1 MKYIITESQRNRIF
15 ENTIEKKRNWVP
27 ILTSLVEKTCEQIE
41 LSCSEIDA
49 NDFPVGVNFD
59 ICEDIEHLEKIEI
72 ESVNYNESNDGTI
85 PNFTIQIRI
94 YSNSSSFRNY
104 DSLLYELS
112 DRFTKTLGSNVN
124 WKVLD
129 QLNHYKKTGTQ
140 H

>member
-15 ENTIEKKRNWVP
+15 EYSTKESKNWTA
-27 ILTSLVEKTCEQIE
+27 ILTSLTDETCSEIG

-49 NDFPVGVNFD
+49 DDFPVGVNFD

-72 ESVNYNESNDGTI
+72 ESVDYNESNDGTI
-85 PNFTIQIRI
+85 PNFTVKIRI
-94 YSNSSSFRNY
+94 YSNSPSFRNF

-124 WKVLD
+124 WKILD
-129 QLNHYKKTGTQ
+129 QINHYNRSRS
-140 H
+140 

>member
-59 ICEDIEHLEKIEI
+59 ICEDISQYKLEF
-72 ESVNYNESNDGTI
+72 I
-85 PNFTIQIRI
+85 PTLQV
-94 YSNSSSFRNY
+94 SET
-104 DSLLYELS
+104 LTLYY
-112 DRFTKTLGSNVN
+112 TN
-124 WKVLD
+124 
-129 QLNHYKKTGTQ
+129 
-140 H
+140 

>member
-59 ICEDIEHLEKIEI
+59 ICED
-72 ESVNYNESNDGTI
+72 
-85 PNFTIQIRI
+85 TIQIRI
-94 YSNSSSFRNY
+94 YSNSPSFRNF

-129 QLNHYKKTGTQ
+129 QINHYDNLKR
-140 H
+140 

>member
-15 ENTIEKKRNWVP
+15 EYSTKESKNWVA
-27 ILTSLVEKTCEQIE
+27 ILTSLTDETCNEIE

-49 NDFPVGVNFD
+49 DDFPVGVNFD

-72 ESVNYNESNDGTI
+72 ESVGYNESNDGTI
-85 PNFTIQIRI
+85 PNFTVQIRI
-94 YSNSSSFRNY
+94 YSNSPSFRNF

-124 WKVLD
+124 WEVID
-129 QLNHYKKTGTQ
+129 QINHYNRSRS
-140 H
+140 

>member
-15 ENTIEKKRNWVP
+15 EYSTKESKNWVA
-27 ILTSLVEKTCEQIE
+27 ILTSLTDETCNEIE
-41 LSCSEIDA
+41 LSCSQIDA
-49 NDFPVGVNFD
+49 DDFPIGVNFD

-85 PNFTIQIRI
+85 PNFTVQIRI
-94 YSNSSSFRNY
+94 YSNSPSFRNF

-129 QLNHYKKTGTQ
+129 QINHYDNLKR
-140 H
+140 

>member
-15 ENTIEKKRNWVP
+15 EYSTKEKKNWVA
-27 ILTSLVEKTCEQIE
+27 ILTSLTDKTCKEIE

-49 NDFPVGVNFD
+49 DDFPVGVNFD

-72 ESVNYNESNDGTI
+72 EAVDYNESNDGTI
-85 PNFTIQIRI
+85 PNFTVQIRI
-94 YSNSSSFRNY
+94 YSNSPSFRNF

-124 WKVLD
+124 WEVLD
-129 QLNHYKKTGTQ
+129 QINHYNRSRS
-140 H
+140 

>member
-1 MKYIITESQRNRIF
+1 MKYIITESQRNRIV
-15 ENTIEKKRNWVP
+15 EMSTEQNKNWVA
-27 ILTSLVEKTCEQIE
+27 ILTSLIDKTCNQIQ

-49 NDFPVGVNFD
+49 DNFPVGLNFD
-59 ICEDIEHLEKIEI
+59 ICEDIEHLEKIEVD
-72 ESVNYNESNDGTI
+72 SVNYNKSNDGTI
-85 PNFTIQIRI
+85 PNFTVQIRI
-94 YSNSSSFRNY
+94 YSNSPSFRNY

-112 DRFTKTLGSNVN
+112 NRFTKTLGSNVN

>member
-15 ENTIEKKRNWVP
+15 EYSTKESKNWVA
-27 ILTSLVEKTCEQIE
+27 ILTSLTDETCNEIE

-49 NDFPVGVNFD
+49 DDFPVGVNFD

-72 ESVNYNESNDGTI
+72 ESVGYNESNDGTI

-94 YSNSSSFRNY
+94 YSNSPSFRNF

-124 WKVLD
+124 WEVID
-129 QLNHYKKTGTQ
+129 QINHYNRSRS
-140 H
+140 

>member
-15 ENTIEKKRNWVP
+15 EYSTKEKKNWVA
-27 ILTSLVEKTCEQIE
+27 ILTSLTDKTCKEIE

-49 NDFPVGVNFD
+49 DDFPVGVNFD

-72 ESVNYNESNDGTI
+72 EAVDYNESNDGTI
-85 PNFTIQIRI
+85 PNFTVQIRI
-94 YSNSSSFRNY
+94 YSNSPSFRNF

-129 QLNHYKKTGTQ
+129 QINHYNRSRS
-140 H
+140 

>member
-15 ENTIEKKRNWVP
+15 EYSTKEKKNWVP
-27 ILTSLVEKTCEQIE
+27 ILTSLTDETCNEIEQ
-41 LSCSEIDA
+41 SCSEIDA
-49 NDFPVGVNFD
+49 DDFPVGVNFD

-85 PNFTIQIRI
+85 PNFTVQIRI
-94 YSNSSSFRNY
+94 YSNSPSFRNF

-129 QLNHYKKTGTQ
+129 QINHYDNLKR
-140 H
+140 

>member
-1 MKYIITESQRNRIF
+1 MKFIITESQRNRIF
-15 ENTIEKKRNWVP
+15 EKTIEKKKNWVP
-27 ILTSLVEKTCEQIE
+27 ILTSLIEKTCEQIE

-49 NDFPVGVNFD
+49 DDFPVDISFD
-59 ICEDIEHLEKIEI
+59 TCEDIEHLERIEI
-72 ESVNYNESNDGTI
+72 ESVDYNESNDGTI
-85 PNFTIQIRI
+85 PNFTLQIRI
-94 YSNSSSFRNY
+94 YSNSPSFRNF

>member
-15 ENTIEKKRNWVP
+15 EYTTKESKNWVA
-27 ILTSLVEKTCEQIE
+27 ILTSLTDETCNEIE

-49 NDFPVGVNFD
+49 DDFPVGVNFD

-72 ESVNYNESNDGTI
+72 ESVGYNESNDGTI
-85 PNFTIQIRI
+85 PNFTVQIRI
-94 YSNSSSFRNY
+94 YSNSPSFRNF

-124 WKVLD
+124 WEVID
-129 QLNHYKKTGTQ
+129 QINHYNRSRS
-140 H
+140 